1 MLSTLIASSGFNAA
15 PTTHRTPQ
23 QACTRSSCTLMQLG
37 VAAGAATAAAAVLEE
52 TSRAVASKGIE
63 APDAARSFVSMDQ
76 ERAGL
81 VDDEGLPLIYD
92 KDAIQAYW
100 AGQSGALQQRWL
112 EFLGVTVPFIT
123 RVAGLLIS
131 GGTEA
136 LEANSAELARD
147 ARINLEKLGPT
158 YIKMGQMMSVRPDV
172 LPQPALVEL
181 SKMQDGVEGFEQSIA
196 IAMVEQ
202 ELGRPLMEV
211 FSEFADE
218 PVAAASLAQVYRAV
232 LRDGGDVVA
241 VKVQRPGVQSLVSK
255 DLYVLRRA
263 AEVYQGLIKRFAPQQ
278 RTDYVALLNEWA
290 VGFYTE
296 LDFKNEVGPTHG
308 DQPHNTPPLATN
320 Y

>member
-308 DQPHNTPPLATN
+308 DQP
-320 Y
+320 

>member
-1 MLSTLIASSGFNAA
+1 MLSSLIASSGFNAA
-15 PTTHRTPQ
+15 PTAHRQP

-92 KDAIQAYW
+92 KDAIQSYW

-232 LRDGGDVVA
+232 LRESGEVVA

-308 DQPHNTPPLATN
+308 DQP
-320 Y
+320 

>member
-1 MLSTLIASSGFNAA
+1 
-15 PTTHRTPQ
+15 
-23 QACTRSSCTLMQLG
+23 MQLG

-92 KDAIQAYW
+92 KDAIQKYW

-158 YIKMGQMMSVRPDV
+158 YIKMGQMMSVR
-172 LPQPALVEL
+172 
-181 SKMQDGVEGFEQSIA
+181 
-196 IAMVEQ
+196 
-202 ELGRPLMEV
+202 
-211 FSEFADE
+211 
-218 PVAAASLAQVYRAV
+218 
-232 LRDGGDVVA
+232 
-241 VKVQRPGVQSLVSK
+241 
-255 DLYVLRRA
+255 
-263 AEVYQGLIKRFAPQQ
+263 
-278 RTDYVALLNEWA
+278 
-290 VGFYTE
+290 
-296 LDFKNEVGPTHG
+296 
-308 DQPHNTPPLATN
+308 
-320 Y
+320 

>member
-1 MLSTLIASSGFNAA
+1 
-15 PTTHRTPQ
+15 
-23 QACTRSSCTLMQLG
+23 MQLG

-92 KDAIQAYW
+92 KDAIQSYW

-308 DQPHNTPPLATN
+308 DQP
-320 Y
+320 

>member
-158 YIKMGQMMSVRPDV
+158 YIKMGQMMSVRYHTP
-172 LPQPALVEL
+172 
-181 SKMQDGVEGFEQSIA
+181 
-196 IAMVEQ
+196 
-202 ELGRPLMEV
+202 
-211 FSEFADE
+211 
-218 PVAAASLAQVYRAV
+218 
-232 LRDGGDVVA
+232 
-241 VKVQRPGVQSLVSK
+241 
-255 DLYVLRRA
+255 
-263 AEVYQGLIKRFAPQQ
+263 
-278 RTDYVALLNEWA
+278 N
-290 VGFYTE
+290 
-296 LDFKNEVGPTHG
+296 PT
-308 DQPHNTPPLATN
+308 PTPSP
-320 Y
+320 

>member
-232 LRDGGDVVA
+232 LRESGEVVA

-296 LDFKNEVGPTHG
+296 LDFKNEAANMH
-308 DQPHNTPPLATN
+308 TN
-320 Y
+320 P

>member
-308 DQPHNTPPLATN
+308 DEPLTPYL
-320 Y
+320 

>member
-308 DQPHNTPPLATN
+308 DQPLTPYP
-320 Y
+320 